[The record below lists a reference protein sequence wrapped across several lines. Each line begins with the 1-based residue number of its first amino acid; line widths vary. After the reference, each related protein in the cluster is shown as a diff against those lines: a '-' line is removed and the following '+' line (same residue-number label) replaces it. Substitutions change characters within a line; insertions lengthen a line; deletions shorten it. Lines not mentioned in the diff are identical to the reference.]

1 MQTDKN
7 LQKYAYELCE
17 TLRQIPKSLAT
28 HQTDLLATLNQHLS
42 GIGTRYIDTATEC
55 RLTYAWVYLTEFNQT
70 PPTIIQRAGAYL
82 EIQSWFDAFPCD
94 SLSRFTETFQLMEK
108 YLDSNIALRV
118 ASSLLSFPIQ
128 SVVTNYYSR
137 LDCIY
142 NTVLDILMGRC
153 SDLAYLQAFS
163 FNVEEQELDNFTEK
177 MYNILD
183 DIRSF
188 EGLPYLCI
196 KLSDIMLDISY
207 SSKLDNTSQA
217 KLMFLA
223 ILLSNNTQD
232 NIPTAS
238 TLVVLLEA
246 QKQSDFMAGIT
257 GYDTGLQNIYN
268 IFDTYKVSDF
278 IKVYWV
284 LQSRILSH
292 TSNNFHTTDSLD
304 QDLRL
309 ARQLQGYYNRR
320 LFDLES
326 EGICRQT
333 NL

>member
-1 MQTDKN
+1 MQLD
-7 LQKYAYELCE
+7 KYAYELCE
-17 TLRQIPKSLAT
+17 TLRQIPESEVSQHK
-28 HQTDLLATLNQHLS
+28 DLLIELNQHLS
-42 GIGTRYIDTATEC
+42 SIGDRYISTNTEC
-55 RLTYAWVYLTEFNQT
+55 YLTYAWVYLTEFKCS
-70 PPTIIQRAGAYL
+70 PPSFIQRACLYL
-82 EIQSWFDAFPCD
+82 RLQDWFDAFQCD
-94 SLSRFTETFQLMEK
+94 SLSRFSKTFQLMEK

-128 SVVTNYYSR
+128 SLVTNYYSR

-153 SDLAYLQAFS
+153 SDLTYLQAFS
-163 FNVEEQELDNFTEK
+163 SNVEEQELDNFIEK

-196 KLSDIMLDISY
+196 KLSDIMLDVSY

-292 TSNNFHTTDSLD
+292 ASNNFHTTDSLD

-326 EGICRQT
+326 DGICHHI

>member
-1 MQTDKN
+1 MQADKN
-7 LQKYAYELCE
+7 LQKYACELCE

-94 SLSRFTETFQLMEK
+94 SLSRFTETFQLMER

-118 ASSLLSFPIQ
+118 ASTLLSFPIQ
-128 SVVTNYYSR
+128 SLVTNYCSR

-153 SDLAYLQAFS
+153 SDLSYLQRFS
-163 FNVEEQELDNFTEK
+163 YNIDQQELDNFVEK

-183 DIRSF
+183 DVNDLPDLRS
-188 EGLPYLCI
+188 
-196 KLSDIMLDISY
+196 KLSSIILDMAY
-207 SSKLDNTSQA
+207 SSQLDNTSNA
-217 KLMFLA
+217 KLIFLA

-232 NIPTAS
+232 EIPVAS
-238 TLVVLLEA
+238 TITLLLEA
-246 QKQSDFMAGIT
+246 QRQGDFTEEIT
-257 GYDTGLQNIYN
+257 GYNTGLQDIYN
-268 IFDTYKVSDF
+268 IFDTYVVSDF
-278 IKVYWV
+278 TKVYWV
-284 LQSRILSH
+284 LQSKIQHHLH
-292 TSNNFHTTDSLD
+292 TYDFGRCTLNLD
-304 QDLRL
+304 LGL
-309 ARQLQGYYNRR
+309 VRQLQDYYNKR
-320 LFDLES
+320 LSKPES
-326 EGICRQT
+326 EDICHQT
-333 NL
+333 DL